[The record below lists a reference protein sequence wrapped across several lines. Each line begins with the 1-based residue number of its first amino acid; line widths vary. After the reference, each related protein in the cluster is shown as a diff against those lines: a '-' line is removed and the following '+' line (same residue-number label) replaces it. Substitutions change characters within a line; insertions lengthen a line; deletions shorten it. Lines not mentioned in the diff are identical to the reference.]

1 MADDHETSSNTGVP
15 HLDGRYLIKIE
26 SWEANL
32 HVGLASSYAPRE
44 HQFQGGLA
52 FVRGFDMKGRV
63 VAPRVSSGKAIDI
76 HLSTF
81 GPELQFGDD
90 GLDEV
95 GQLWFHTSK
104 QRQFSATLLVPEAA
118 LPLAA
123 TSLGTAWKYLHLWT
137 FDEDDE
143 RASVNAFSFSSEIH
157 ENLTAW
163 IAGD

>member
-1 MADDHETSSNTGVP
+1 MAADHKIPPTPGLP
-15 HLDGRYLIKIE
+15 HLDGRFLIEIE

-32 HVGLASSYAPRE
+32 HVGLASSHTPRE

-52 FVRGFDMKGRV
+52 FVRGFDLKGRV
-63 VAPRVSSGKAIDI
+63 VAPRVSFGKAIDI

-81 GPELQFGDD
+81 GPELQFGDE

-95 GQLWFHTSK
+95 GQFWIHPSK
-104 QRQFSATLLVPEAA
+104 PRHFSATVMAPEAA

-123 TSLGTAWKYLHLWT
+123 TCLGTAWKYLHFWT

-143 RASVNAFSFSSEIH
+143 RASVGAFSFSSEIH
-157 ENLTAW
+157 ENLTPWMA
-163 IAGD
+163 AD

>member
-1 MADDHETSSNTGVP
+1 MADDHEIPSTTGVP
-15 HLDGRYLIKIE
+15 QLDGRHLVEIE

-52 FVRGFDMKGRV
+52 FVRGFDLKGRV
-63 VAPRVSSGKAIDI
+63 VAPRVSSGKAINI
-76 HLSTF
+76 HLSPF
-81 GPELQFGDD
+81 GPELQFGLD

-95 GQLWFHTSK
+95 GQLWFRPSK
-104 QRQFSATLLVPEAA
+104 PRQFSATLLVPESA

-123 TSLGTAWKYLHLWT
+123 ISLGTAWKYLHFWT

-163 IAGD
+163 ISGD